1 MRIICMESYAIKKH
15 LIKRV
20 LFSFAIV
27 SMFYGCSEQADNDK
41 GISVNTSQISI
52 SNEVDEQLNKD
63 KIKTNTNNDIPIAEN
78 NNQTEISDDLQKTS
92 PEFIKQEKYFDALH
106 TKIASGSASFKEI
119 RHALMDRNV
128 AALTNTV
135 HALYSMRIH
144 RHVHKLLYDMWN
156 LEQDKHPDLTWDLIA
171 KAPTRIAL
179 ASTISRIQIK
189 DTHEYKSYIRS
200 HKYDEHEF
208 HRAQV
213 VVALGLIGDPV
224 DVPYLKEMGSSDN
237 NYVVQS
243 AITGLAFMNN
253 IQARDALVYIWK
265 EFQEDPRADLILEVL
280 AKAYDWVPVTQN
292 NS

>member
-1 MRIICMESYAIKKH
+1 MEFYAIKKF
-15 LIKRV
+15 IKRI
-20 LFSFAIV
+20 LFGFAII
-27 SMFYGCSEQADNDK
+27 SLLFGCSEQSEDK
-41 GISVNTSQISI
+41 KNISVSADETQTLI
-52 SNEVDEQLNKD
+52 SNETSKQPSESKTEQNNGLSVTEGHKQPDEKATD
-63 KIKTNTNNDIPIAEN
+63 PRKK
-78 NNQTEISDDLQKTS
+78 S
-92 PEFIKQEKYFDALH
+92 PEFIKQERYFDALH
-106 TKIASGSASFKEI
+106 SKIASGTASFKEV
-119 RHALMDRNV
+119 RQALTDRNI

-144 RHVHKLLYDMWN
+144 RHIHNLLYDMWN
-156 LEQDKHPDLTWDLIA
+156 MEKDKHPGLSWDLIA

-189 DTHEYKSYIRS
+189 DTSEYKSYIRS

-243 AITGLAFMNN
+243 AVTGLAFMNN
-253 IQARDALVYIWK
+253 VQARDALVNIWK
-265 EFQEDPRADLILEVL
+265 EFQEDPRANLILEVL
-280 AKAYDWVPVTQN
+280 AKAYDWVPVTKN